1 MSVAALVLAAGR
13 GERLGHDLS
22 KAFVPL
28 AGKPV
33 LLYALE
39 AMAAMQEIDCILPV
53 VAASDFG
60 HYRRVASALRAGPK
74 LAEPVAGGAERQ
86 ASVRAG
92 LEALPRDASLVAIH
106 DAARPLVR
114 AAAVARVVAAARR
127 EGAAILA
134 FPVPDTLKIVRGGRV
149 VATPERAECYAAQT
163 PQVFRVELLREAL
176 AKADAEGRLAS
187 DDAQLVEWLG
197 APVAIVEGDP
207 DNLKLTHPEDFA
219 VAERWLAARK
229 GQPA

>member
-1 MSVAALVLAAGR
+1 MSVAAVILAAGR
-13 GERLGHDLS
+13 GERLGHDLP

-33 LLYALE
+33 LLRALE
-39 AMAAMQEIDCILPV
+39 AMAAVQEIDCILPV
-53 VAASDFG
+53 VAASELG
-60 HYRRVASALRAGPK
+60 HYRRVASALGAEPR
-74 LAEPVAGGAERQ
+74 LAEPALGGAERQ
-86 ASVRAG
+86 DSVRAG
-92 LEALPRDASLVAIH
+92 LEALPREASLVAIH

-114 AAAVARVVAAARR
+114 VAAVARVLATARR

-134 FPVPDTLKIVRGGRV
+134 FPVADTLKIVRDGRV
-149 VATPERAECYAAQT
+149 IATPERAHCYAAQT

-219 VAERWLAARK
+219 VAERLLAARE

>member
-1 MSVAALVLAAGR
+1 
-13 GERLGHDLS
+13 
-22 KAFVPL
+22 
-28 AGKPV
+28 
-33 LLYALE
+33 
-39 AMAAMQEIDCILPV
+39 
-53 VAASDFG
+53 
-60 HYRRVASALRAGPK
+60 
-74 LAEPVAGGAERQ
+74 
-86 ASVRAG
+86 VRAG
-92 LEALPRDASLVAIH
+92 LEALPREASLVAIH

-114 AAAVARVVAAARR
+114 VAAVARVLATARR

-134 FPVPDTLKIVRGGRV
+134 FPVPDTLKIVRDGRV
-149 VATPERAECYAAQT
+149 IATPERAHCYAAQT

-219 VAERWLAARK
+219 VAERWLAARE